1 MAFKETSG
9 LEVPTD
15 MKLSRLS
22 TPSQI
27 SSYIKKLIKATQYEY
42 HESEALEVSEVLLN
56 NPEDRDSIRG
66 TFIISGEDPGIIKSL
81 TPHITAV
88 PVIGEHVV
96 CVEYNGQH
104 YYTSIINRKSSI
116 NENAISGVA
125 TNFQDD
131 IKFGKKFKRKKTKPI
146 QIEEGSIIFEGR
158 FGQAIHFDNYVREI
172 PSAQL
177 FKPPK
182 TEVEP
187 VIKISTHVDES
198 NGAFRQE
205 KIDNDDSSIYLLS
218 NGMSGL
224 FDTQRV
230 EGKKVLIK
238 SNGIFISGDDVRLG
252 SSVETKIESVVKGDS
267 LKELLDDIFKLE
279 IPKNNATVVKNT
291 ASIASLATI
300 QPATPQTVDEI
311 KALTEE
317 NNRLIELNLKLEAG
331 IRFGTYLSKT
341 VKTA

>member
-267 LKELLDDIFKLE
+267 LKELLDEVFTGTITQ
-279 IPKNNATVVKNT
+279 NNTTIATNT
-291 ASIASLATI
+291 AKLATLLAI
-300 QPATPQTVDEI
+300 NPQTPQSVDEI
-311 KALTEE
+311 KSLGEQNVELTKI
-317 NNRLIELNLKLEAG
+317 NIKLQTA
-331 IRFGTYLSKT
+331 IQNAQYLSNK